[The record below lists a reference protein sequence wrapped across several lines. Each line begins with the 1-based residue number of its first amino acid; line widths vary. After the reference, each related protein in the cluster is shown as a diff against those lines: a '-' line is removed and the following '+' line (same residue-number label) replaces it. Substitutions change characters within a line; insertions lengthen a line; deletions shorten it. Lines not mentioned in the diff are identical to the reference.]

1 MNTGDRTVYSI
12 LEIGQ
17 FTLYWRQDSL
27 LYTGDRT
34 VYSVLKIRQFTLYWR

>member
-1 MNTGDRTVYSI
+1 MKTGDRTVYSI

-34 VYSVLKIRQFTLYWR
+34 VYSILEIVQFSLY